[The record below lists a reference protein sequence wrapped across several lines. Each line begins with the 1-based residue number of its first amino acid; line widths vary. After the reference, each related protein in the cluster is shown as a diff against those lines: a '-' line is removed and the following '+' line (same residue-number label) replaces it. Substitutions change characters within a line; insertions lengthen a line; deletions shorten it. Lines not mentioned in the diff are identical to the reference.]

1 MAIADIKL
9 DQWFTDAFFHSGSAP
24 DMPDDIKPVVELGK
38 TEVEMYPGLVR
49 HTILHVYYLAH
60 LSSFSALS

>member
-9 DQWFTDAFFHSGSAP
+9 DQWLTDAFFHSGLAP
-24 DMPDDIKPVVELGK
+24 DMPDDIAPVVELSK

-49 HTILHVYYLAH
+49 RTILHAYYLADF
-60 LSSFSALS
+60 SSFSAL